1 VIGGAATTGHER
13 ALVELSQWIARTIQ
27 YSAAH
32 PACRQLAEKTHAT
45 VSRAL
50 DEASPLVVGVL
61 KDDVLVDGVSSK
73 NAAIRTRIGP
83 CLHERGAMVLR
94 LLHGVSIEELAALV
108 DILTLPAQTV
118 FDQGGVL
125 RLAMNAGLARVQI
138 EELAHD
144 VTAEEREAQRRRAR
158 LRSFFREILLAL
170 LAKRI
175 FDERFAEHL
184 VELLEH
190 PEIAVT
196 ILEEDPA
203 GLADATAGLALM
215 VRQEEARSG
224 LPLADK
230 LRVVLL
236 MLSPRSRDKLLL
248 GFPTLVDEFRTA
260 LAWTFDGFTEPE
272 IARMAGPAVR
282 AHAAELDDV
291 LYALSAAVP
300 HEGTRM
306 SALRWLGQAF
316 FDWPADDAAG
326 GDALAVIAED
336 VEDYATFRPERVI
349 LGDAAGKVIFARAML
364 ARVAPPK
371 PASSLPPAEG
381 VDGELG
387 PPPFDGRREIAEVI
401 GIATRTRSFDRFCEG
416 LPAAADGMLAEG
428 SMGGV
433 IGVLRGLAGV
443 SVPAWREAAM
453 TALGRVAGASA
464 PRVLQDLDEESGRVE
479 GAALEELGGV
489 ARLVA
494 VLAPAAVLDRLDAS
508 ENRKMRRMLL
518 DALPAVGAALLPLVR
533 ARLASDR
540 WYVVRNA
547 VLLLARIGGSARDL
561 EAVHRHPD
569 DRVRI
574 EVMRSLRAMPPDE
587 AVMNLLVRCLNDG
600 LAEVRQNAS
609 LLLRGELLGEGA
621 IGELGRIAASDQR
634 PEDVRTAAVD
644 ALGRCPRDAAA
655 QTLYDLL
662 HPHGLL
668 ESGATSSIRDQAAG
682 ALHRSPAPSAK
693 ELFAR
698 GLASSVRRVRRACE
712 RAAGVQG

>member
-1 VIGGAATTGHER
+1 MIAGATTTGHER

-27 YSAAH
+27 YSASH
-32 PACRQLAEKTHAT
+32 PACRQFGEKTLAT
-45 VSRAL
+45 VSKAL

-73 NAAIRTRIGP
+73 VPAIRTRIGP

-94 LLHGVSIEELAALV
+94 LLHGVTYEELASLV

-118 FDQGGVL
+118 FDRGGVL
-125 RLAMNAGLARVQI
+125 RLAMQAGLARVQI

-158 LRSFFREILLAL
+158 LRSFFRDILLSL
-170 LAKRI
+170 LARRI

-196 ILEEDPA
+196 ILEEDPG
-203 GLADATAGLALM
+203 GLADAAAGLALM

-224 LPLADK
+224 LALVDK

-248 GFPTLVDEFRTA
+248 GFPTLVDEFRAA
-260 LAWTFDGFTEPE
+260 LAWAFDGFTEPE

-282 AHAAELDDV
+282 AHASDLDDV

-300 HEGTRM
+300 HEGTRL
-306 SALRWLGQAF
+306 SALRWLGLAF
-316 FDWPADDAAG
+316 FDWPVEDAPG
-326 GDALAVIAED
+326 GDALAAIAEPF
-336 VEDYATFRPERVI
+336 EDYTSFRPERAV
-349 LGDAAGKVIFARAML
+349 LCEAAERVIFARAML
-364 ARVAPPK
+364 ARIAPPK

-381 VDGELG
+381 EGTEHG

-401 GIATRTRSFDRFCEG
+401 AIATRTRSFDKFCEG
-416 LPAAADGMLAEG
+416 LPTCADQMLAEG
-428 SMGGV
+428 STAGV
-433 IGVLRGLAGV
+433 IGIFRGLAGV
-443 SVPAWREAAM
+443 TVPAWREAAM
-453 TALGRVAGASA
+453 GALAKVAAASA

-479 GAALEELGGV
+479 GAALEELAQV
-489 ARLVA
+489 ARMVA

-518 DALPAVGAALLPLVR
+518 DALPAVGAPLLPLVR
-533 ARLASDR
+533 SRLLSDR
-540 WYVVRNA
+540 WFVVRNA
-547 VLLLARIGGSARDL
+547 VLLLARIGGSPRDL
-561 EAVHRHPD
+561 EVAHRHPD

-574 EVMRSLRAMPPDE
+574 EVLRSLRAMPPDE
-587 AVMNLLVRCLNDG
+587 AVMGLVVRCMNDG
-600 LAEVRQNAS
+600 AAEVRENAC
-609 LLLRGELLGEGA
+609 LILRGDLLGPGA
-621 IGELGRIAASDQR
+621 IAELARIAASDAR

-644 ALGRCPRDAAA
+644 ALGRCPRDEAA
-655 QTLYDLL
+655 QALFELL

-668 ESGATSSIRDQAAG
+668 ESGASSSIRDQAAG

-693 ELFAR
+693 DLFAR
-698 GLASSVRRVRRACE
+698 GLESSVRRVRKACE
-712 RAAGVQG
+712 RAAGVPG